1 MKQISVDLRGQ
12 FILSIFSDNNM
23 KVDKKPQ
30 NQCNEGG
37 KMIAWRLNS
46 MLLKNQ
52 WVKDEIKRNLKIL
65 QDKQK

>member
-52 WVKDEIKRNLKIL
+52 WVKDEIKEGI
-65 QDKQK
+65 